1 MVPQILSYLLQIF
14 PVPYCVT
21 MDAVR
26 TGLVAKSKPVAVRV
40 YDYYQPGMLDFTF
53 IFSAHEQSNCFLG
66 NVFCSY

>member
-1 MVPQILSYLLQIF
+1 MMPQIVSYLLQIF

-40 YDYYQPGMLDFTF
+40 YDYYQPVALFTKPRKICRKYF
-53 IFSAHEQSNCFLG
+53 NLRTS
-66 NVFCSY
+66 